1 MELETFALVADVVA
15 GVAVVISL
23 FALASEIKQNNVALA
38 RQATQDTFAQF
49 SSARRSLYCDAH
61 ARILLD
67 KVREAPDQLTFGDQ
81 FAHESLVLEAVFV
94 CSYFHRDIA
103 RGMVPSG
110 AWPLA
115 AEWLVRL
122 LDRDH
127 GWEVWASAKL
137 HLDAEFTAAVDRAL
151 GDQLTA

>member
-1 MELETFALVADVVA
+1 M
-15 GVAVVISL
+15 
-23 FALASEIKQNNVALA
+23 
-38 RQATQDTFAQF
+38 
-49 SSARRSLYCDAH
+49 
-61 ARILLD
+61 
-67 KVREAPDQLTFGDQ
+67 REAPDQLTFGDQ

-94 CSYFHRDIA
+94 CSYFHGDIA

-122 LDRDH
+122 LDSDH
-127 GWEVWASAKL
+127 GSEVWAGAKL
-137 HLDAEFTAAVDRAL
+137 HLDAEFAAAVDGAI